1 MVFFSGEHEK
11 GKVGFQNY
19 SNNIEERILDT
30 VRLSFPFFS
39 TFVLPVCLKW
49 ILIPPFLPIH
59 LNKSYSPE

>member
-1 MVFFSGEHEK
+1 MFFFSGEHEK

-39 TFVLPVCLKW
+39 TFVLP
-49 ILIPPFLPIH
+49 IPPFLPIH